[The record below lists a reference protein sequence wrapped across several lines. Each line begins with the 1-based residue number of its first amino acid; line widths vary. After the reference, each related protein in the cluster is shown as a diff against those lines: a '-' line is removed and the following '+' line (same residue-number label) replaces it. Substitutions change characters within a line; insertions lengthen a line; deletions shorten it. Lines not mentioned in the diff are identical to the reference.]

1 MIVPAASFGLAWLLL
16 AVVWWY
22 VVSGPIRTGGDL
34 DPGIASYHFFRN
46 LAIPTLFFLSIGI
59 SFISVAAAVAC
70 WFSAVRHGHRDVAL
84 AAPTSGIMKWLHSN
98 LSNSYS
104 RHFGE

>member
-1 MIVPAASFGLAWLLL
+1 ML

-46 LAIPTLFFLSIGI
+46 LTIPTLFCLSIGV
-59 SFISVAAAVAC
+59 SFISIDAAVAC
-70 WFSAVRHGHRDVAL
+70 
-84 AAPTSGIMKWLHSN
+84 
-98 LSNSYS
+98 
-104 RHFGE
+104 

>member
-1 MIVPAASFGLAWLLL
+1 MIVPAASFGLARLLL

-59 SFISVAAAVAC
+59 SFISVDAAVAC
-70 WFSAVRHGHRDVAL
+70 WFSAVRHGHRDVASCS
-84 AAPTSGIMKWLHSN
+84 ADEWDPEVAPFEFVKQL
-98 LSNSYS
+98 L
-104 RHFGE
+104 